1 MEREDLA
8 MPTLTLKFKE
18 KALSEYQ
25 LEKGGALTIGRSQDN
40 NVVIENLAVSGH
52 HAKIDS
58 VEDGFLLT
66 DLGSTNGSFVN
77 EEIIASHWLK
87 EGDIITIA
95 KHHLV
100 FAYAEGEAP
109 LEDASQMDKTMVMDT
124 KQHRALLEKSL
135 SKVSVPP
142 VKEEVPSAVLSL
154 LAGGQG
160 EVVLSKKLTKIGKD
174 SGCDIVVGG
183 LTVGKTAATISHRPN
198 GYYLS
203 YVGGMAKP
211 KVNGSVVKESVQLN
225 EFDKIEI
232 GSLKAQLVFPK

>member
-1 MEREDLA
+1 
-8 MPTLTLKFKE
+8 MPTLTMKFKE
-18 KALSEYQ
+18 KTISEYQ
-25 LEKGGALTIGRSQDN
+25 LEKGGALSIGRSQDN
-40 NVVIENLAVSGH
+40 DVVIENLAVSGH

-77 EEIIASHWLK
+77 EEIVASHWLK

-95 KHHLV
+95 KHNLV

-124 KQHRALLEKSL
+124 KQHRAMLEKSL
-135 SKVSVPP
+135 TKVAAPD
-142 VKEEVPSAVLSL
+142 KEKVPSAVLSF

-160 EVVLSKKLTKIGKD
+160 EVALSKKLTKIGKD

-183 LTVGKTAATISHRPN
+183 LTVGKTAATISQRPN

-225 EFDKIEI
+225 DFDKIEI
-232 GSLKAQLVFPK
+232 GSLKAQFVFQK